1 MKSRR
6 DAHKM
11 LIRTINV
18 KSKLEIGHGR
28 VKSICFVLL
37 DKSL

>member
-1 MKSRR
+1 MKSSH

-11 LIRTINV
+11 LIRTSNI
-18 KSKLEIGHGR
+18 KSKLEVGHGR

-37 DKSL
+37 DNSL